1 MHRPCSIYSDWNRSS
16 KPFSGWLSW
25 SLECHRFGV
34 KEHYLESCYPEKIM
48 KLNVSKVAEERIE
61 EGVALIAAN

>member
-1 MHRPCSIYSDWNRSS
+1 M
-16 KPFSGWLSW
+16 
-25 SLECHRFGV
+25 

-61 EGVALIAAN
+61 EGVALIADELKRA